1 MSAALTSADAGAT
14 SAPADGHDAEVAPV
28 CDDAVLR
35 DAPAEAVLA
44 ALLEDE
50 AEESA
55 DEAEE
60 SADGPEESAD
70 GPEESGDE
78 PEEDPES
85 PPAEPAEPLL
95 ADPLPAVAPWSLR

>member
-1 MSAALTSADAGAT
+1 MSAALTSADTQAT
-14 SAPADGHDAEVAPV
+14 RTPTGGHDAEVAAV
-28 CDDAVLR
+28 FDEAVLL

-55 DEAEE
+55 DEA
-60 SADGPEESAD
+60 
-70 GPEESGDE
+70 
-78 PEEDPES
+78 EEDPES

>member
-1 MSAALTSADAGAT
+1 MSAALTSADAQAART
-14 SAPADGHDAEVAPV
+14 PAGGHDAEVAAV
-28 CDDAVLR
+28 FDEAVLL

-55 DEAEE
+55 DEA
-60 SADGPEESAD
+60 
-70 GPEESGDE
+70 
-78 PEEDPES
+78 EEDPES

>member
-1 MSAALTSADAGAT
+1 MSAALTSADTQAT
-14 SAPADGHDAEVAPV
+14 RTPTGGHDAEVAAV
-28 CDDAVLR
+28 FDEAVLL

-60 SADGPEESAD
+60 SADEA
-70 GPEESGDE
+70 
-78 PEEDPES
+78 EEDPES